1 MGKCSPKN
9 PFKNSWVHS
18 WQNLWKFLDATKRK
32 IPVLRN
38 LESKSKFWKPKP
50 LACGL
55 ALMSLQISSLVEPQ
69 VFSQNSDG
77 FKISSPDVSL
87 KTVSGASAL
96 YFWGSMSMW
105 LFAWIVGISHRVHL
119 QWSFLY
125 SVQNNKPHL
134 SHLLSFIFPSNKLYP
149 FVIRTSFKSHRLY
162 ILTPLI
168 SLINIIHCWYL

>member
-55 ALMSLQISSLVEPQ
+55 ALMHLLQISSLVEPQ

-105 LFAWIVGISHRVHL
+105 LFAWIVDISHLPQEGKSPPAVKFSVL
-119 QWSFLY
+119 CSKQQATSESSLVLY
-125 SVQNNKPHL
+125 L
-134 SHLLSFIFPSNKLYP
+134 SK
-149 FVIRTSFKSHRLY
+149 
-162 ILTPLI
+162 
-168 SLINIIHCWYL
+168 